1 MGIEEKH
8 VDNEYF
14 DICDDHC
21 YSKAMI
27 SFYLCIMTYE
37 IVNIRAYFIFMNI
50 DSVYAM
56 YLGVKRSFLEDRQG
70 QAEIYSSC
78 SSDSDNESYNSSE
91 EEEQEGVLSGR
102 RMVELGFL
110 ATKLDEGCSKC
121 SSELK
126 LSSCIGEIRYGIDHK
141 ILTTILYPLT
151 LDGRQ
156 GEVGEIML
164 VCQGMLV

>member
-21 YSKAMI
+21 YSKTMI

-78 SSDSDNESYNSSE
+78 SSGNFDYVSNFCIIISSD
-91 EEEQEGVLSGR
+91 V
-102 RMVELGFL
+102 
-110 ATKLDEGCSKC
+110 
-121 SSELK
+121 
-126 LSSCIGEIRYGIDHK
+126 
-141 ILTTILYPLT
+141 
-151 LDGRQ
+151 
-156 GEVGEIML
+156 
-164 VCQGMLV
+164 